1 MVGAVSLPS
10 VAARCGYSEW
20 VNAPDVVCFSGQ
32 DWWYH
37 NRAHSDFQL
46 MLRVAE
52 VRRVL
57 LVNSIGMRLP
67 VPGRSSQPFRR
78 MARKAASMLRGL
90 RQPVEGLPG
99 FTVFTP
105 FLLPFYGND
114 RLRAVNARLVRA
126 QVQRRM
132 QKLGMQ
138 QPHVVVTV
146 PTAWDVAK
154 DLERSSL
161 VYNRSDKHSAF
172 PEAATGVIAR
182 CERQLFAHAD
192 RVLYSSNAL
201 MDFEAGRCGERARL
215 LDHGVDLAHFRP
227 RPQTH
232 ALMRLGARRPILGFF
247 GGLDDYVV
255 DFDLLERIAVERP
268 HCTLVLI
275 GDATLSIERLTRHP
289 NVLHLG
295 FRAYRDIPDLGADFD
310 VALMPWLDNAWI
322 RSCNPIKLKEYLAL
336 GLEVV
341 TTWFPEIER
350 YRDHVHVARS
360 QDAFLRQIDSVLQG
374 RRASGDRRRLLA
386 QSSWDQRARDLL
398 EILDHATEAT
408 VPAAAKKPEAVACVG
423 S

>member
-1 MVGAVSLPS
+1 M
-10 VAARCGYSEW
+10 
-20 VNAPDVVCFSGQ
+20 NAPDVVCFSGQ

-46 MLRVAE
+46 MQRVAQD
-52 VRRVL
+52 RRVL
-57 LVNSIGMRLP
+57 LVNSIGMRMP
-67 VPGRSSQPFRR
+67 APGRSTKPFRR
-78 MARKAASMLRGL
+78 IARKALSMLRGA
-90 RQPVEGLPG
+90 RKPVDGLPG

-105 FLLPFYGND
+105 MLLPFYGSD
-114 RLRAVNARLVRA
+114 RMRAANARLVRF
-126 QVQRRM
+126 QVERRM
-132 QKLGMQ
+132 QALGIAD
-138 QPHVVVTV
+138 PHIVVTV

-154 DLERSSL
+154 DLGRSSL

-172 PEAATGVIAR
+172 TEACAGVISR
-182 CERQLFAHAD
+182 CERQLFTHAD
-192 RVLYSSNAL
+192 RVLYSSGAL
-201 MDFEAGRCGERARL
+201 MEFEAGRCGDRARL

-227 RPQTH
+227 RPRTE
-232 ALMRLGARRPILGFF
+232 ALTRLGARRPILGFF

-295 FRAYRDIPDLGADFD
+295 FRAYAEIPDLGADFD

-350 YRDHVHVARS
+350 YRDHVHIARS

-386 QSSWDQRARDLL
+386 QASWDERARELL
-398 EILDHATEAT
+398 AILDHATEPGVAAT
-408 VPAAAKKPEAVACVG
+408 PAKQEAVACAG